1 MECEMHFTR
10 TSLTYSLSPHHIA
23 LLEVLEFALVG
34 TEEIARTGI
43 AIVAHHKDTVACGV
57 LCRIDIGCRL
67 CLGSSGKAH
76 AAAIKREVVITRAPC
91 LAALMT
97 GGMRTDYLHAE
108 LVAILE
114 GQSILGSACL
124 GFALEWLKADIE
136 RHRLCSRHNHIVTL
150 RTATQPKDISPKQ
163 KYIYV
168 FVNLHIQTVNQLI
181 SHLNSSAP
189 QDSNP

>member
-1 MECEMHFTR
+1 MMECEMHFTR

-34 TEEIARTGI
+34 TEEIARTVI

-67 CLGSSGKAH
+67 CLGSGGKAC
-76 AAAIKREVVITRAPC
+76 AAIKREVVISRAPC
-91 LAALMT
+91 LTALMA

-108 LVAILE
+108 LVPVLE
-114 GQSILGSACL
+114 GQTIICGACHVL
-124 GFALEWLKADIE
+124 ALERLKAE
-136 RHRLCSRHNHIVTL
+136 AEPHSLRSRHNRIVTL

-163 KYIYV
+163 KHIYV
-168 FVNLHIQTVNQLI
+168 FPDLHIQIVNRLI
-181 SHLNSSAP
+181 SHFNSPAQ